1 MVLYMEASKQ
11 AVAEDEDA
19 PRAPT
24 QLLWQHAWTEERL
37 SMRTTAP
44 RFSRALDG
52 GVDGG
57 GRGRTSR
64 CRETNECHTY
74 AAYGAHACMHALPIA
89 VGGAEAHRVGA

>member
-1 MVLYMEASKQ
+1 MLRARPRSFRSCFGSMHGQKKKGSAC
-11 AVAEDEDA
+11 A
-19 PRAPT
+19 PPR
-24 QLLWQHAWTEERL
+24 
-37 SMRTTAP
+37 P

-74 AAYGAHACMHALPIA
+74 AAHGAHACMHALPIA
-89 VGGAEAHRVGA
+89 VKGAEAHRVGA